1 MRAFRLF
8 LPLSALAGV
17 AATFLASMQAT
28 AVPVSDA
35 SVAWQGNPQHDG
47 FNRSSPLVT
56 PLTLKWR
63 RDLSSIGVVSIS
75 YPLIAQGL
83 VFVTVSTTDS
93 TELLMAFDEVTG
105 SQVWS
110 AIVSGLFEFANAAYD
125 SGKVFAVN
133 GDGLMKAFDA
143 ATGNPLWSVQLPGQ
157 FFFTSPPTATGGIV
171 FTGGAG
177 TGGTLYAVD
186 ETNGAVLWTASVEN
200 GDHSSPALM
209 SGRVFVSYAC
219 PQAYAFRA
227 ATGQLAWHYS
237 GPCAGGGGK
246 TPVIHGAKVYVR
258 DAFFADT
265 NGLILDAETGVE
277 LGGFDSERPPAFAGN
292 LALYFQSGTL
302 SGVDVRDGHVLWSFT
317 GDGTLTSAPLIVNRT
332 IYIGGGSGLLY
343 GLNFRGRQVWR
354 TQVGA
359 PIPAPD
365 EHNAFLTTGLG
376 AADARGSNPAASPR
390 GFCRSALPAS

>member
-1 MRAFRLF
+1 MRILLLFRQ
-8 LPLSALAGV
+8 LAV
-17 AATFLASMQAT
+17 LASVVAIFSVSTQAAAGT
-28 AVPVSDA
+28 EAVSGLDQ
-35 SVAWQGNPQHDG
+35 SVAWQGNARHDG
-47 FNRSSPLVT
+47 FNPSSSLVT

-105 SQVWS
+105 NQVWS

-125 SGKVFAVN
+125 SGKVFVVN
-133 GDGLMKAFDA
+133 GGGVMKAFDA
-143 ATGNPLWSVQLPGQ
+143 ATGNPLWSVNLPGQ
-157 FFFTSPPTATGGIV
+157 SFFTSPPTATGGIV

-177 TGGTLYAVD
+177 SGGTLYAVD

-246 TPVIHGAKVYVR
+246 TPVIHGATVYVR

-277 LGGFDSERPPAFAGN
+277 LGGFDSDRPPAFSGN
-292 LALYFQSGTL
+292 LALYFQTGTL
-302 SGVDVRDGHVLWSFT
+302 RAVDVRDGHVLWSFT

-332 IYIGGGSGLLY
+332 IYIGGSSGLLY
-343 GLNFRGRQVWR
+343 GLNFQGRQVWR

-376 AADARGSNPAASPR
+376 AGDSLLIVPAGSVLAVYGN
-390 GFCRSALPAS
+390 